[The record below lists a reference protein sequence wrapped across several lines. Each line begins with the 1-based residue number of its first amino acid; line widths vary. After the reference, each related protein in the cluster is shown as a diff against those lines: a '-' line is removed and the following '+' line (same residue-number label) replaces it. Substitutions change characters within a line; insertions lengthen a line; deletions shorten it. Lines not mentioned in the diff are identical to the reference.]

1 MSKNS
6 QTSFADYIKAVSRS
20 RTRYGERLEIVILQR
35 LLNPLV
41 ASVALY
47 PIGFIYSMELQEP
60 YYMGLAIITFMLA
73 FGMFEAVGLYSAKSG
88 LTRWP
93 QYQRIL
99 LAWVIVV
106 CGLLFLGYA
115 TKLSDI
121 YSRRVL
127 LTWFMLIP
135 VLTLLTHEGIR
146 FLCYRVFRIKYKT
159 RHAVVIGIND
169 LSRQLAKTV
178 KHNPHLGIKIE
189 GFFDDRTAERAGV
202 LQEDRLLGR
211 FSELPALARQK
222 KIDTVF
228 IALPLI
234 QQKRI
239 LDLVDSL
246 RDTTASIYYVPNV
259 FLFDLIQAR
268 LDDID
273 GIPVVALCET
283 PFYGAQ
289 ALIKRLSDI
298 IIASFLLLLLSPLML
313 LIAIGVKLS
322 SHGPIFFKQRRYGLD
337 GEEILVYKFRSM
349 TVCED
354 GDTVRQATP
363 DDGRTTRLGH
373 FNFGRFIRRT
383 SLDELPQFINVL
395 KGSMSVIGPR
405 PHAVAHNEEYRK
417 QIKGYMIRHKVKPGI
432 TGLAQIRGLRGETKN
447 LEKMEA
453 RIEADL
459 EYMRNWS
466 LSLDARILLITFR
479 VLLTKE
485 NAY

>member
-1 MSKNS
+1 MSSNA
-6 QTSFADYIKAVSRS
+6 QVSFADYIKAVSVS
-20 RTRYGERLEIVILQR
+20 RTHYGERLGIVILQR
-35 LLNPLV
+35 LLNPFV

-47 PIGFIYSMELQEP
+47 PIGFIYSTELQEP
-60 YYMGLAIITFMLA
+60 YYMGLAIVTFMLTLS
-73 FGMFEAVGLYSAKSG
+73 MFEVVGLYSAKNG

-93 QYQRIL
+93 KYQRL
-99 LAWVIVV
+99 LLVWLIVV

-121 YSRRVL
+121 YSRKVL
-127 LTWFMLIP
+127 LTWFALTP

-146 FLCYRVFRIKYKT
+146 FLCYRVFRIKYKA
-159 RHAVVIGIND
+159 RHAVFIGIND
-169 LSRQLAKTV
+169 LSRQLAKTI

-189 GFFDDRTAERAGV
+189 GFFDDRAAERAGV
-202 LQEDRLLGR
+202 PQEDRLLGR
-211 FSELPALARQK
+211 FSELPILARQK

-228 IALPLI
+228 IALPLM

-268 LDDID
+268 LDNID
-273 GIPVVALCET
+273 GIPVIALCET

-298 IIASFLLLLLSPLML
+298 IMAGFLLLPLFPFML

-322 SHGPIFFKQRRYGLD
+322 SRGPIFFKQRRYGLD

-363 DDGRTTRLGH
+363 GDERTTR
-373 FNFGRFIRRT
+373 FGRLIRRT
-383 SLDELPQFINVL
+383 SLDELPQLINVL

-432 TGLAQIRGLRGETKN
+432 TGLAQIRGLRGETKS
-447 LEKMEA
+447 LKKMEA
-453 RIEADL
+453 RIDADL

-466 LSLDARILLITFR
+466 LSLDGRILLKTFR
-479 VLLTKE
+479 VLFTKE

>member
-1 MSKNS
+1 MSSNT
-6 QTSFADYIKAVSRS
+6 QTSFADYIKAVSIS
-20 RTRYGERLEIVILQR
+20 RTRYGEHLGIITLQR

-41 ASVALY
+41 ASAAIY
-47 PIGFIYSMELQEP
+47 PIGFVYSTELQEP
-60 YYMGLAIITFMLA
+60 YYMGLAIVTFMLTLS
-73 FGMFEAVGLYSAKSG
+73 MFEAIGLYSAKNG
-88 LTRWP
+88 LTWWP
-93 QYQRIL
+93 KYQRLL

-121 YSRRVL
+121 YSRKVL
-127 LTWFMLIP
+127 LTWFVLTP

-146 FLCYRVFRIKYKT
+146 FLCYRVFKSKYKT
-159 RHAVVIGIND
+159 RRAVVIGIND

-202 LQEDRLLGR
+202 PQEDRLLGR
-211 FSELPALARQK
+211 FSELPTLARQK

-228 IALPLI
+228 IALPLM

-268 LDDID
+268 LDNID

-298 IIASFLLLLLSPLML
+298 VMASFLLLLFSPFML

-363 DDGRTTRLGH
+363 DDERTTRLG
-373 FNFGRFIRRT
+373 RSIRRT

-395 KGSMSVIGPR
+395 EGSMSVIGPR

-432 TGLAQIRGLRGETKN
+432 TGLAQIRGLRGETKS

-453 RIEADL
+453 RIDADL

-466 LSLDARILLITFR
+466 LSLDARILLKTLS
-479 VLLTKE
+479 VLLSKE